1 MPRPLTIVAD
11 DYGIGRDTSRG
22 ILDLACENR
31 ITGAVLLVNCPDA
44 ERAALEWHAAC
55 PDVDLGWHPNLTLDR
70 PVLPTSQVP
79 SLVRADG
86 SFWPLA
92 SFLKRILLGRI
103 RAHDVHMEWQAQYHR
118 FVELVG
124 GPPAL
129 VNSHQHVSLFPPCD
143 EALMDV
149 LKEANARSYLRRVVE
164 PLGALARVHGARIK
178 RSVLSLFGRRAARR
192 YASAGLPGCDWLAG
206 VTNPECVAEDQFWS
220 RWLNSIDRGSVEV
233 CCHPGYR
240 DASLVGR
247 DCDAGDGL
255 LRRERETALLRSP
268 IFRSACERAGLFPVR
283 PSAIAAS
290 RTSRK
295 YDGTRMTR
303 MSRIFTDQT
312 TVDQFGLIRAN
323 PCHPRSIAFSNSS
336 ERPLT

>member
-1 MPRPLTIVAD
+1 LPRPLTIVAD

-31 ITGAVLLVNCPDA
+31 ITGAVLLVNCGDVELAARAWRDA
-44 ERAALEWHAAC
+44 K

-70 PVLPTSQVP
+70 PILSPARVP
-79 SLVRADG
+79 SLVRKDG
-86 SFWPLA
+86 SFWPLG
-92 SFLKRILLGRI
+92 SFLRRILLKRI
-103 RAHDVHMEWQAQYHR
+103 RASDVRREWQAQYRR
-118 FVELVG
+118 FVDLMG
-124 GPPAL
+124 QPPNL

-149 LKEANARSYLRRVVE
+149 LKEANTRPYLRRVVE
-164 PLGALARVHGARIK
+164 SQNVLARVPGARVK
-178 RSVLSLFGRRAARR
+178 RSVLSLLGRRAARR

-220 RWLNSIDRGSVEV
+220 RWLNSLDHGSVEV

-240 DASLVGR
+240 DKSLVGR
-247 DCDAGDGL
+247 DCDAGEGL

-268 IFRSACERAGLFPVR
+268 SFRDACERARLVPVR
-283 PSAIAAS
+283 PSAMAA
-290 RTSRK
+290 K
-295 YDGTRMTR
+295 
-303 MSRIFTDQT
+303 
-312 TVDQFGLIRAN
+312 L
-323 PCHPRSIAFSNSS
+323 